1 MNNMFLDKIHISD
14 FPSKKRIA
22 VHFHVYY
29 VDMIADIVL
38 YLRNIPVDFDLYI
51 SVPVVLDISDE
62 TIEKRFS
69 DIRKLCKIT
78 IARTPNRGR
87 DIGPM
92 LCTFGDI
99 LREYDVILH
108 IHTKKSAHT
117 DRLVD
122 WGKHCFSRLL
132 HSQEDVGKILKALS
146 EDVGIVSPPYYQGD
160 TNIWGNK
167 KNLAI
172 AQSIMNNA
180 GMEIDLYGEK
190 SNTFYPQGCMFWART
205 DFLKRLFDQKFSYN
219 DFPEEPIGKD
229 GTLAHALERLFF
241 VWGRN
246 TGLKTAFLYFNDV
259 DYLDT
264 NHYLEEISRL
274 QNKNYKHL
282 GQVKF
287 LIWLSAI
294 LLVVSII
301 LVIILFI

>member
-1 MNNMFLDKIHISD
+1 
-14 FPSKKRIA
+14 
-22 VHFHVYY
+22 
-29 VDMIADIVL
+29 
-38 YLRNIPVDFDLYI
+38 
-51 SVPVVLDISDE
+51 
-62 TIEKRFS
+62 
-69 DIRKLCKIT
+69 
-78 IARTPNRGR
+78 
-87 DIGPM
+87 
-92 LCTFGDI
+92 
-99 LREYDVILH
+99 
-108 IHTKKSAHT
+108 
-117 DRLVD
+117 
-122 WGKHCFSRLL
+122 
-132 HSQEDVGKILKALS
+132 
-146 EDVGIVSPPYYQGD
+146 
-160 TNIWGNK
+160 
-167 KNLAI
+167 
-172 AQSIMNNA
+172 
-180 GMEIDLYGEK
+180 
-190 SNTFYPQGCMFWART
+190 MFWART